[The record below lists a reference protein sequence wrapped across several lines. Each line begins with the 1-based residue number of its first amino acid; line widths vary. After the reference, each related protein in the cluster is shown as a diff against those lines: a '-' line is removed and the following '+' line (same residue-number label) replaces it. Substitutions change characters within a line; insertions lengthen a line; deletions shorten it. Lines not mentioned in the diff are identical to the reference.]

1 MAEADHQG
9 NVNASRFGSR
19 LSGCG
24 GFINVSQNSQKV
36 VFMTTFSS
44 SGLEIE
50 IREGRIR
57 IGNEGKFLKFVDHVG
72 QITFSGRVAAER
84 DQEVLYITE
93 RCVFRL
99 TGKGL
104 KVAEI
109 APGIDLERDVLSK
122 LPFVPLVEDPV
133 EMDSTIFHPKPM
145 ELRKRFLDIHIED
158 RISYDPETNTLFLNY
173 AGMRVRTEK
182 DLKVIKETV
191 DQTLEPLGKR
201 VYSVVNYDRFVADD
215 DIIDKYMDLV
225 KYVEDKYYIKVS
237 RYTNSGFLRLKL
249 GKELKKR
256 RVSSMV
262 YETSEDATRHLISK

>member
-1 MAEADHQG
+1 
-9 NVNASRFGSR
+9 
-19 LSGCG
+19 
-24 GFINVSQNSQKV
+24 
-36 VFMTTFSS
+36 MTTFSS

-72 QITFSGRVAAER
+72 QITFSGRIAAER

-109 APGIDLERDVLSK
+109 APGIDLKHDVLSK
-122 LPFVPLVEDPV
+122 LPFAPLVEDPV
-133 EMDSTIFHPKPM
+133 EMDPTIFRSEAM
-145 ELRKRFLDIHIED
+145 GLRKRFLDIHIED

-173 AGMRVRTEK
+173 AGMRVRTEE
-182 DLKVIKETV
+182 DLAAIKETV
-191 DQTLEPLGKR
+191 DRTLEPLGKR
-201 VYSVVNYDRFVADD
+201 VYSIVNYDRFVADD

-249 GKELKKR
+249 GKELEKR
-256 RVSSMV
+256 KVSSRV
-262 YETSEDATRHLISK
+262 FETGDVAARHLTDR